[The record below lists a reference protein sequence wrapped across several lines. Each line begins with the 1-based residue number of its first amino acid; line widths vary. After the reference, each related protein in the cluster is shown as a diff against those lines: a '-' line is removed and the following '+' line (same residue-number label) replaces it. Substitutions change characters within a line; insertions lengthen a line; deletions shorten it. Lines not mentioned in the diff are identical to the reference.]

1 MSAAFLARVK
11 RGDKDMGEKRRSK
24 PAPAKESL
32 SGLLGEIRACRF
44 CVETPTGA
52 ALPHEP
58 RPVLQVS
65 PTARLAIFGQAPG
78 ARVHKSGRP
87 FTDPSGDRLRGW
99 LGIGSDIFYDETKV
113 AIAPMGFCFPG
124 YDDKGADRPPRKECA
139 PLWRVRLMAA
149 MPRVETAVLVGSYAQ
164 NWHLEG
170 RTLKT
175 MTETVENWRAYAPAF
190 FAIPHPSWRN
200 NAWIRKH
207 PWFEGELLPA

>member
-1 MSAAFLARVK
+1 MAETRH
-11 RGDKDMGEKRRSK
+11 SK
-24 PAPAKESL
+24 PAQAKESL
-32 SGLLGEIRACRF
+32 SELLEEIRACRF
-44 CVETPTGA
+44 CVETPIGA

-65 PTARLAIFGQAPG
+65 STARLAIFGQAPG

-87 FTDPSGDRLRGW
+87 FTDPSGDRLRDW
-99 LGIGSDIFYDETKV
+99 LGIGPDIFYDETRV

-139 PLWRVRLMAA
+139 PLWRARLIAA

-170 RTLKT
+170 PTLKT
-175 MTETVENWRAYAPAF
+175 MTETVANWRAYAPAF
-190 FAIPHPSWRN
+190 FVIPHPSWRN

-207 PWFEGELLPA
+207 PWFEGELLPALRAAVGAATAPLNS